1 MIAALIAHVLSVW
14 TVIKIVTM
22 LVIKLS
28 SGSPVVDAV
37 IVVTR
42 KLGRKLDS
50 ATNIQAIF

>member
-50 ATNIQAIF
+50 ATNIQEIF